1 MSLKNAF
8 KSDLQSY
15 LKNWVLAFEIFS
27 FLISRSECTL
37 TRFSLRNLNQISSI
51 GLIAPVFN
59 VVLTPEYHLKN

>member
-1 MSLKNAF
+1 VKELGS
-8 KSDLQSY
+8 S
-15 LKNWVLAFEIFS
+15 FELFP

-59 VVLTPEYHLKN
+59 LVLSSEYPLKNLS